1 MFYVQVFKMYNNK
14 KELVKLNSITEDS
27 RLLTEEELNI
37 KKESIKNYTLDKN
50 NTIVYSDNG
59 ISNISIYDLDTFC
72 KLYFTDGNWVLRDHL
87 GNKILK
93 SNIKNILL
101 KANDILLG
109 KPTLENF
116 NLNDHKIESI
126 IWQYY
131 DKNYEYKYYSATLS
145 D

>member
-50 NTIVYSDNG
+50 NTIIYSDNG

>member
-131 DKNYEYKYYSATLS
+131 DKNYEYKYYSSTLS

>member
-59 ISNISIYDLDTFC
+59 ISNISIYNLDTFC

>member
-27 RLLTEEELNI
+27 RLLTGEELNI

>member
-27 RLLTEEELNI
+27 RLLTEEDFNI

-50 NTIVYSDNG
+50 NTLIYSDNG
-59 ISNISIYDLDTFC
+59 ISNISIYELDTFC
-72 KLYFTDGNWVLRDHL
+72 KLYFNDGNWVLRDNL
-87 GNKILK
+87 GNEILK

-116 NLNDHKIESI
+116 NLNNNKIESI

>member
-14 KELVKLNSITEDS
+14 KELVKLNSITDDS

>member
-37 KKESIKNYTLDKN
+37 KKESIKNYTLDKH

-131 DKNYEYKYYSATLS
+131 DKNYEYKYYSSTLS

>member
-27 RLLTEEELNI
+27 RLLTEEDFNI

-50 NTIVYSDNG
+50 NTLIYSNNG
-59 ISNISIYDLDTFC
+59 ISNISIYELDTFC
-72 KLYFTDGNWVLRDHL
+72 KLYFNDGNWVLRDNL
-87 GNKILK
+87 GNEILK

-116 NLNDHKIESI
+116 NLNDNKIESI

>member
-27 RLLTEEELNI
+27 RLLTEEDFNI

-50 NTIVYSDNG
+50 NTLIYSNNG
-59 ISNISIYDLDTFC
+59 ISNISIYELDTFC
-72 KLYFTDGNWVLRDHL
+72 KLYFNDGNWVLRDNL
-87 GNKILK
+87 GNEILK

-116 NLNDHKIESI
+116 NLNNNKIESI